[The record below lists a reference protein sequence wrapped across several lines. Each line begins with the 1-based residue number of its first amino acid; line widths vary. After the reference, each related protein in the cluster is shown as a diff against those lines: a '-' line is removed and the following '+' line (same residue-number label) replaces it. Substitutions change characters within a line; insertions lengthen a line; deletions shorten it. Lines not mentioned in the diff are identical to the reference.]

1 MYRITSTYCWYADWL
16 NKNEKVVLMY
26 FINGIPFTWDDLVDV
41 GVEEKDVLLIA
52 NNEKKYNTE
61 ELYNYYSYLME
72 EEFNPLVYEMEL
84 ENPEELPLD
93 QYEYGDEDLPN

>member
-1 MYRITSTYCWYADWL
+1 MYQISSTYCWYSDWL
-16 NKNEKVVLMY
+16 NKNDKVVLMY
-26 FINGIPFTWDDLVDV
+26 FINGIPFTWDDLSDV
-41 GVEEKDVLLIA
+41 GKEQEDVLLIA
-52 NNEKKYNTE
+52 NNERKYNTE
-61 ELYNYYSYLME
+61 ELYNYYAYLME

>member
-1 MYRITSTYCWYADWL
+1 MYRISSTYCWYSDWL
-16 NKNEKVVLMY
+16 NKNEKIVLMY

-41 GVEEKDVLLIA
+41 DVEEKDVLLIA

-61 ELYNYYSYLME
+61 ELYIYYTYLME

>member
-1 MYRITSTYCWYADWL
+1 
-16 NKNEKVVLMY
+16 MY

-41 GVEEKDVLLIA
+41 DVEEKDVLLIA

-61 ELYNYYSYLME
+61 ELYNYYAYLME
-72 EEFNPLVYEMEL
+72 EEFNPLVFEIEL

>member
-1 MYRITSTYCWYADWL
+1 MYQISSTYCWYSDWL
-16 NKNEKVVLMY
+16 NKNEKIVLMY
-26 FINGIPFTWDDLVDV
+26 FINGIPFTWDELVDV
-41 GVEEKDVLLIA
+41 GTEEEDVLLIA
-52 NNEKKYNTE
+52 NNERKYNTE
-61 ELYNYYSYLME
+61 EIYNYYTYLME

>member
-1 MYRITSTYCWYADWL
+1 MYRISSTYCWYSDWL
-16 NKNEKVVLMY
+16 NKNEKIVLMY

-41 GVEEKDVLLIA
+41 VVEEKDVLLIA

-61 ELYNYYSYLME
+61 ELYNYYAYLME
-72 EEFNPLVYEMEL
+72 EEFNPLVFEIEL

>member
-1 MYRITSTYCWYADWL
+1 
-16 NKNEKVVLMY
+16 
-26 FINGIPFTWDDLVDV
+26 
-41 GVEEKDVLLIA
+41 
-52 NNEKKYNTE
+52 
-61 ELYNYYSYLME
+61 ME

>member
-1 MYRITSTYCWYADWL
+1 MYRISSTYCWYSDWL
-16 NKNEKVVLMY
+16 NKNEKIVLMY

-41 GVEEKDVLLIA
+41 DVEEKDVLLIA

-61 ELYNYYSYLME
+61 ELYNYYTYLME

>member
-1 MYRITSTYCWYADWL
+1 
-16 NKNEKVVLMY
+16 MY

-41 GVEEKDVLLIA
+41 DVEEKDVLLIA

-61 ELYNYYSYLME
+61 ELYNYYTYLME